1 MALLWNASS
10 QKLNLLASFLLLS
23 DYDYDS
29 NLTFMTLSVSNW
41 WKKKLWWELNIKFK
55 YEYVDVFW
63 KVKMIILYFQRV
75 LKNIFSIMF
84 YWSVWIRGHDMKIGK
99 GIHRK
104 IIHLTL
110 LEKSSAYV
118 WREVYFC
125 MSSWNH
131 ELQVS
136 ILNFNLIHWYK

>member
-104 IIHLTL
+104 IHLTL
-110 LEKSSAYV
+110 LEKILCLCMERGLFLYVLVEPWTSSV
-118 WREVYFC
+118 N
-125 MSSWNH
+125 SK
-131 ELQVS
+131 LQ
-136 ILNFNLIHWYK
+136 FNTLI